1 MIIIALSVLTIAFS
15 FSGYES
21 WRLSVQSQIQ
31 DRIDFMNRGD
41 LICSYIISNS
51 FVMPYYDQKIFYF
64 EGGTINKTKLSD
76 WHSVL
81 NYAYTWMNNNRTQ
94 PGCKIWLGL
103 TRTLLVLLGH
113 GRESRLVITQD
124 LFFATYAPL

>member
-1 MIIIALSVLTIAFS
+1 
-15 FSGYES
+15 
-21 WRLSVQSQIQ
+21 
-31 DRIDFMNRGD
+31 MNRGD